1 MNELIIAVSASDGYS
16 LALKNDGTVWA
27 WGEGQL
33 GNGTNGNSNLPV
45 QVA

>member
-27 WGEGQL
+27 WGS
-33 GNGTNGNSNLPV
+33 NGAG
-45 QVA
+45 